1 MPLMYRNITRMS
13 YCCVHRYIHGTAVNN
28 KAFNYASR
36 EGKFMR
42 KIVSNELPKR
52 KWYPEKSEKIA
63 SSFPSSAQK
72 LVSPHVTRRVKVLN
86 KLFMKYITD
95 IMTTGE
101 VAADVV
107 GLGIEITQVKISN
120 DFQIVRVLWY
130 SYNTGNVDQITD
142 ILNGTA
148 FKLRHELSQLKIIG
162 VVPPIKFVRDKQ
174 RTIMAQLEKVFEDA
188 DYGEDYVRTIRITP
202 TPELSLFTKLSDE
215 VREKILKIDS
225 SNINSYEENVGD
237 EICYD
242 EMYDVDL
249 PPMRSD
255 VLGLNQGI
263 IMTQIKQSLNKSKD
277 AIKNRLENIT
287 TDKPEKVYTFN
298 PSSIQTLRTEEE
310 IQAFN
315 DFLIKRRVEEKR
327 SKKLNLDP
335 YDGDDINYHEN
346 TEEDQVDDSEYIN
359 FDSFDDTSE
368 KELH

>member
-1 MPLMYRNITRMS
+1 MPLMCRNITRMS
-13 YCCVHRYIHGTAVNN
+13 YCVHRYIHATAVNN
-28 KAFNYASR
+28 KAFNYARR

-63 SSFPSSAQK
+63 SSLPSSAQK

-130 SYNTGNVDQITD
+130 SYNTGNLDQITD

-148 FKLRHELSQLKIIG
+148 YKLRHELSQLKIIG

-174 RTIMAQLEKVFEDA
+174 RTVMAQLEKVFENA
-188 DYGEDYVRTIRITP
+188 DYGEDYVRTVRTAP

-215 VREKILKIDS
+215 VREKILNIDS
-225 SNINSYEENVGD
+225 SYVNSYEENVGD

-277 AIKNRLENIT
+277 AIKNRLENVT
-287 TDKPEKVYTFN
+287 TDIPEKVYTFN
-298 PSSIQTLRTEEE
+298 PSSIQTIRTEEE

-335 YDGDDINYHEN
+335 YNEDDIDFHEN
-346 TEEDQVDDSEYIN
+346 TEEDQVDDNEYFN